1 MPGVTESNPGLQEL
15 VFGCFGLPLGLGLI
29 VICGGAMH
37 CWLTLLQYDHAV
49 RWLTPAPCHAAELYT
64 TNAAY
69 MAAAFYEGRANVMQ
83 VAKNW
88 LCSFFGNLVGS
99 LICVWLI
106 DEVST

>member
-1 MPGVTESNPGLQEL
+1 MCVR
-15 VFGCFGLPLGLGLI
+15 VCWIPLSEAYLAL
-29 VICGGAMH
+29 
-37 CWLTLLQYDHAV
+37 
-49 RWLTPAPCHAAELYT
+49 AAELYT

-88 LCSFFGNLVGS
+88 VCSFFGNLVGS

-106 DEVST
+106 DEVRAHACLLSASMS

>member
-1 MPGVTESNPGLQEL
+1 MQ
-15 VFGCFGLPLGLGLI
+15 
-29 VICGGAMH
+29 
-37 CWLTLLQYDHAV
+37 Q

-88 LCSFFGNLVGS
+88 LCSFFGNLAGS

-106 DEVST
+106 DEVSTWQL